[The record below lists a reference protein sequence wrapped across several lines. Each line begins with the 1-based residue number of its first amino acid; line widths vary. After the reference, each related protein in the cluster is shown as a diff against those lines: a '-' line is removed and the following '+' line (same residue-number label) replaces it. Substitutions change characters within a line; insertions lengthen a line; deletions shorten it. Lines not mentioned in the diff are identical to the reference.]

1 MEGSMMKPV
10 SDFVQIGANPRVSAC
25 SPSSSSTVIW
35 LQVVTLVWMLI
46 ECGVALYSASVAHS
60 PAMFAF
66 GSDSLIE
73 LVSASVV
80 LLQFGPAIRISER
93 RAGRTAAV
101 LLFLLAAAVVGIAVA
116 SLVRGSRPETSV
128 SGIAITIAALI
139 AMPILATLK
148 RREAHRRGNAA
159 LAADAVQS
167 ATCAYLAL
175 TALAGVSINAL
186 WHISWIDP
194 AAGLVAVPFLIQE
207 GRSAWRGHACGCC

>member
-1 MEGSMMKPV
+1 MMNPMA
-10 SDFVQIGANPRVSAC
+10 DFIQIGANTGAASRPVS
-25 SPSSSSTVIW
+25 SRSTTIW
-35 LQVVTLVWMLI
+35 LQVTTLVWMLI
-46 ECGVALYSASVAHS
+46 ECGVALYSARAAHS

-73 LVSASVV
+73 LASASVV
-80 LLQFGPAIRISER
+80 LLQFVPAIRISER
-93 RAGRTAAV
+93 KAGRAAAI

-128 SGIAITIAALI
+128 SGIAITLAALI

-148 RREAHRRGNAA
+148 RREARRSGNAA